1 MIVLLFGYYFTEID
15 DNQSDV
21 LYMEE
26 TASKDSN
33 GESGQVAPEEGIAD
47 LSRPEIGLSTLIG
60 KQVDSLKSTFG
71 EPNRIDPS
79 AYGYEWW
86 IYNNDGKKYMQVGV
100 DQGKIVTLYAIG
112 DKVDITPFKIGETIE
127 KLFSSVLIGTD
138 INFVYEGTN
147 YHFEMSEEDMN
158 SRPLVKMGDI
168 YAQLNI
174 DKYTGKLS
182 SVRFIDIR
190 TLIIQRPYELA
201 YRGELP
207 ESEPILDEAWESIE
221 EGSKLQ
227 IFDITNIMRK
237 RYGISELDW
246 DEEVAR
252 VAYLHSK
259 DMFETNTISHT
270 SEQFGDLSDRLKTAN
285 VLYQLAGE
293 NIAANYIDAPAVMEG
308 WLNSKPHRES
318 LLNDKFT
325 HIGIGVY
332 HKHFT
337 QNFIEQK
344 SKM

>member
-33 GESGQVAPEEGIAD
+33 GENEQVASEKGIAD
-47 LSRPEIGLSTLIG
+47 LSRPEKGLSTLIG
-60 KQVDSLKSTFG
+60 KQVDTLKSSFG

-138 INFVYEGTN
+138 IKFVYEGTN

-168 YAQLNI
+168 YVQLNI
-174 DKYTGKLS
+174 DKYTGTLS

-190 TLIIQRPYELA
+190 TLIVQRPYELA

-207 ESEPILDEAWESIE
+207 ENEPILDEAWESIE

-237 RYGISELDW
+237 RYRVSELNW

-259 DMFETNTISHT
+259 DMFDTNTISHT
-270 SEQFGDLSDRLKTAN
+270 SEQFGDLTDRLKTAN
-285 VLYQLAGE
+285 VIYQQAGE

-308 WLNSKPHRES
+308 WLNSRPHRES

-337 QNFIEQK
+337 QNFIERK
-344 SKM
+344 GKM